1 MRAART
7 IAFTGLIVG
16 AMDITSAII
25 ITISRGSTVT
35 RLFQFI
41 ASGLLGPKAFQ
52 GGLAAVALGLGLHF
66 VIAFTLVAVF
76 YVASRY
82 LSFLRR
88 HAVISGIIYGLVVF
102 GVMNLIVLPL
112 SAAKP
117 RHTLTGDLIQTG
129 IHMFV
134 IGLPTALLVRR
145 FSRESGGALV
155 FGWCVGYCLVLP

>member
-1 MRAART
+1 VRAAGT
-7 IAFTGLIVG
+7 IAITGLIVG

-25 ITISRGSTVT
+25 ITILRGSTVT
-35 RLFQFI
+35 RLMQFI

-52 GGLAAVALGLGLHF
+52 GGAATVALGLGLHF
-66 VIAFTLVAVF
+66 VIAFSLVAVF
-76 YVASRY
+76 YAASRS
-82 LSFLRR
+82 LAFLRR
-88 HAVISGIIYGLVVF
+88 QAVVSGLVYGLIVF

-117 RHTLTGDLIQTG
+117 RHSLSGDLIQIG

-145 FSRESGGALV
+145 FSSATAA
-155 FGWCVGYCLVLP
+155 